1 MSTIYFLMFLLSLV
15 AISTATTAG
24 QTGEHWRQMP
34 LVNRV
39 HSRSSTWAKARN
51 HHQLSEAVE
60 KRSLWKAPEEYSGM
74 HQAEKLMPTGLM
86 SRKIT
91 MEKNMKEFK
100 ARENRVAGYSSGAGK
115 DHVAK
120 LNKHDQMM
128 FVQGGYKRAN
138 MHTLEEASTKNKR
151 PAGYRAKMTHI
162 NKKI

>member
-15 AISTATTAG
+15 AISNATTAG

-34 LVNRV
+34 LVNRF

-60 KRSLWKAPEEYSGM
+60 KRSLRKAPEEYSGM
-74 HQAEKLMPTGLM
+74 HQEEKLMPTGLM

-91 MEKNMKEFK
+91 MEKTMKELK
-100 ARENRVAGYSSGAGK
+100 ARENRVTGYSSGARK
-115 DHVAK
+115 DIAK

-128 FVQGGYKRAN
+128 FVQGGYKRTN

-151 PAGYRAKMTHI
+151 PAGYRAKTHI

>member
-1 MSTIYFLMFLLSLV
+1 MSIIYFLMFLLSLV
-15 AISTATTAG
+15 AISNATTAG

-34 LVNRV
+34 LVKRF
-39 HSRSSTWAKARN
+39 HSRSTWAKPRN

-74 HQAEKLMPTGLM
+74 HQENLMPTGLM

-115 DHVAK
+115 DIAR
-120 LNKHDQMM
+120 LNKHDQML
-128 FVQGGYKRAN
+128 FVQGGYKRTN
-138 MHTLEEASTKNKR
+138 MHTLEEASAKNKR
-151 PAGYRAKMTHI
+151 PAGYRAKMTNI